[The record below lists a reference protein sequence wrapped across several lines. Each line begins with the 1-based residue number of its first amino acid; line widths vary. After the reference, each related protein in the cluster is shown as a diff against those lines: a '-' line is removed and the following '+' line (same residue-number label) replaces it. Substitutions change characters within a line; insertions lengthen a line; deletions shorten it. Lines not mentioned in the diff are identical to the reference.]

1 MEVTIY
7 FSIIANDGFDIG
19 VRATAT
25 LSGKYVPATF
35 NHDIED
41 DRECMV
47 NEIDFFGEDGE
58 ETISGSE
65 ELNEIV
71 YKHVENFSHR
81 IYADAELGRHKI
93 SIADFKTNLNYAKL
107 I

>member
-7 FSIIANDGFDIG
+7 FLIMTNDLVDIG
-19 VRATAT
+19 VKATAT

-35 NHDIED
+35 HHPIED

-47 NEIDFFGEDGE
+47 DEIDFFGEDGE
-58 ETISGSE
+58 EKIAGSE

-71 YKHVENFSHR
+71 YKHVDHLSHR

-93 SIADFKTNLNYAKL
+93 LIADFKSNLNYAKL

>member
-1 MEVTIY
+1 MDIKIY
-7 FSIIANDGFDIG
+7 FSIISHDGVDIG

-35 NHDIED
+35 HHPIED

-47 NEIDFFGEDGE
+47 DEIDFFDEDGE
-58 ETISGSE
+58 EKIAGSE
-65 ELNEIV
+65 TLNEIV
-71 YKHVENFSHR
+71 YKHVDHLSHR

-93 SIADFKTNLNYAKL
+93 SIADFKSNLNYAKL

>member
-25 LSGKYVPATF
+25 LSGKRIEATF
-35 NHDIED
+35 HHPIED

-47 NEIDFFGEDGE
+47 DEIDFFGEDGE
-58 ETISGSE
+58 EKIAGSE
-65 ELNEIV
+65 EINEIV
-71 YKHVENFSHR
+71 YKHVEHLSHR

-93 SIADFKTNLNYAKL
+93 SIADFKSNLNYEKL